1 MTRMAL
7 WAPKWLELNEFQVCV
22 HEGYH
27 AFSLAVYNITTSIM
41 YSYVPSDAEIL
52 ILSVLQ
58 VRCFSAPLQ
67 PTVFFRGAYWNFR
80 SQESCSG
87 EDARSVNES
96 RLTLTGFLFLRGL
109 FTEKNR
115 FETTWTVLSKFG
127 YDNDIKLRDDL
138 IPMPI
143 KTAPEQV
150 CLFCFMI
157 DDWYKSF
164 NANITYLS
172 MSIYLCLCPV
182 PIYPFWYQPIHFMTM
197 VLY

>member
-1 MTRMAL
+1 MFLAMLRFL
-7 WAPKWLELNEFQVCV
+7 FFLFYRSDVLVLL
-22 HEGYH
+22 Y
-27 AFSLAVYNITTSIM
+27 SL
-41 YSYVPSDAEIL
+41 L
-52 ILSVLQ
+52 I
-58 VRCFSAPLQ
+58 
-67 PTVFFRGAYWNFR
+67 FFLRGAYWNFR

-96 RLTLTGFLFLRGL
+96 RLTLTGFLFLHGL
-109 FTEKNR
+109 FTEKSR
-115 FETTWTVLSKFG
+115 LETTWTVLSKFG

-157 DDWYKSF
+157 DT
-164 NANITYLS
+164 NLS
-172 MSIYLCLCPV
+172 MPVLLIYLCLCPV

>member
-7 WAPKWLELNEFQVCV
+7 WAPEWLELNEFQVCV

-96 RLTLTGFLFLRGL
+96 RLTLTGFLFLHGL

-115 FETTWTVLSKFG
+115 LETTWTVLSKFG

-143 KTAPEQV
+143 KTAPEHV
-150 CLFCFMI
+150 CFVLWLIQIFQCQYYLFI
-157 DDWYKSF
+157 YV
-164 NANITYLS
+164 YLS
-172 MSIYLCLCPV
+172 LSLSCSNLSIL
-182 PIYPFWYQPIHFMTM
+182 ISTYPFYDNGSLL
-197 VLY
+197 VG